1 MNTILQR
8 IGQEWERNLLLLL
21 VTLVAA
27 GGGFLAYEY
36 LHREE
41 EPEPAPKG
49 PPELPRYFDVALL
62 QEQPAPAIAD
72 GVNPLACLMDK
83 PPRPPQPARPN
94 FPPKPQ
100 PQPPKPQQP
109 QAKPQPPQ
117 TKPQQPQAKPQ
128 PTTPPKPQP
137 PPKPPKPKRKRRFEF
152 VYMGS
157 MSITGGGSNAV
168 LRVTEILSKN
178 QRNTFRARLDKGGK
192 LFEGLLEISEF
203 DGKRVVLTHS
213 GGKRLFVPM
222 GGKKRVLEIEVDD

>member
-49 PPELPRYFDVALL
+49 RPELPRYFDVALL

-83 PPRPPQPARPN
+83 PPRPPQPVSVGYTRPDSHWPLTQHSTAEPSTARN
-94 FPPKPQ
+94 
-100 PQPPKPQQP
+100 
-109 QAKPQPPQ
+109 ANI
-117 TKPQQPQAKPQ
+117 
-128 PTTPPKPQP
+128 TP
-137 PPKPPKPKRKRRFEF
+137 
-152 VYMGS
+152 S
-157 MSITGGGSNAV
+157 
-168 LRVTEILSKN
+168 
-178 QRNTFRARLDKGGK
+178 
-192 LFEGLLEISEF
+192 
-203 DGKRVVLTHS
+203 
-213 GGKRLFVPM
+213 
-222 GGKKRVLEIEVDD
+222 